1 MDEDKITRAADAF
14 RMVVID
20 KRPLRDVAAD
30 LGVSHETVRRD
41 VAAYKTYLAAQ
52 RGVETLDER
61 RAAFIAELDDV
72 KAMALAVYAEAKQQG
87 KQLVAVAAL
96 NTISGLQTHYRAV
109 GALDGAKQVKQEVD
123 SLVKIVWDEGD
134 EAETF
139 HTP

>member
-1 MDEDKITRAADAF
+1 MDEDKISRAADAF
-14 RMVVID
+14 RMVVVD

-41 VAAYKTYLAAQ
+41 VAAYKAYLAKE
-52 RGVETLDER
+52 RGAESLDER

-96 NTISGLQTHYRAV
+96 NTIAGLQTHYRAV

-123 SLVKIVWDEGD
+123 SLVRIVWDEGD
-134 EAETF
+134 EAQTF
-139 HTP
+139 HAP